1 MKLHRSRT
9 FAEHKLIVRVRNA
22 LLALLLLPLAG
33 IVVGAVFWWDLERG
47 LLVFNLLGMALF
59 AYFTYPFW
67 RGERQKKRR
76 LQLFFSAGSVLLSA
90 LINVFVDH
98 AVAAYALY
106 FAVACEAFSLI
117 PWIVEVLQE
126 IRRGDWQDWEPAPS
140 PFRTP
145 PRREP
150 YSRRMRREW
159 EEPAPW
165 DSPAA
170 RVDEFPRQG
179 PELPAPAPPWKL
191 LLPLVLAAFA
201 AAGVWLWQEGVPQAL
216 LAERHY
222 PKPEQLAKALE
233 ERYGEPFQVG
243 ELYCEA
249 EGLRTW
255 WVFPENDPDLRFT
268 AATGPACVEEEERE
282 SFTPVVGADN
292 YRAHAWNAR
301 VVPVL
306 SAHGL
311 AELPLSI
318 TDEDLKWGENGGLQ
332 LPEPFAS
339 DFPDVYTGST
349 LVGWY
354 ILPMAYWAGE
364 QEDWTH
370 TVRDLSILLRELQP
384 IAPFCYLGSWQETL
398 DGSLG
403 SVSWHDWILP
413 VAVREG
419 FVGIPIGVPFSQREL
434 TALLEDAKP
443 YRYYYV
449 EDGMVCRPDNFGAA
463 EPVPVPGSFF

>member
-9 FAEHKLIVRVRNA
+9 FAEHKLVARVRNA
-22 LLALLLLPLAG
+22 LLALLLLPLVG
-33 IVVGAVFWWDLERG
+33 IVVGAVVWWDLERG

-59 AYFTYPFW
+59 AWFTYPFW
-67 RGERQKKRR
+67 RGERQRKRR

-90 LINVFVDH
+90 LVNVCFDH

-117 PWIVEVLQE
+117 PWIIEVIQE
-126 IRRGDWQDWEPAPS
+126 IRRGDWQDWQPAPP
-140 PFRTP
+140 PFHTVP
-145 PRREP
+145 REP
-150 YSRRMRREW
+150 YQMRMGR

-201 AAGVWLWQEGVPQAL
+201 AAGVWLWQDEILQDFL
-216 LAERHY
+216 EERSF
-222 PKPEQLAKALE
+222 PNEEQIAQALE

-243 ELYCEA
+243 ELYCET

-255 WVFPENDPDLRFT
+255 WVSPEDDPALRFT
-268 AATGPACVEEEERE
+268 VATGPAVSEEEEPAP
-282 SFTPVVGADN
+282 FTPMVGEDN
-292 YRAHAWNAR
+292 YQAHAWNAR

-306 SAHGL
+306 ASHGL
-311 AELPLSI
+311 AELPLTI
-318 TDEDLKWGENGGLQ
+318 TEQDLEWGENSGLQ

-364 QEDWTH
+364 EEDWTQ
-370 TVRDLSILLRELQP
+370 TVRELSILLRELQP
-384 IAPFCYLGSWQETL
+384 IAPFCRLGSWQEEL
-398 DGSLG
+398 DDSLG
-403 SVSWHDWILP
+403 SISWHDWILP
-413 VAVREG
+413 VAVHEG
-419 FVGIPIGVPFSQREL
+419 FVGIPIGIPFSQREL
-434 TALLEDAKP
+434 AALLEDARP

-449 EDGMVCRPDNFGAA
+449 EDGMICRPDTFGAA
-463 EPVPVPGSFF
+463 APVPVPERPQ